1 MSNSDIKKVINA
13 LEYINNTD
21 DMAQVIN
28 HIGIEMRKLAQ
39 SFHENE
45 DDRWKLAK
53 SASEYLGWASHE
65 VYKIKSA

>member
-45 DDRWKLAK
+45 DIDG
-53 SASEYLGWASHE
+53 S
-65 VYKIKSA
+65 